1 MKQKRLDFELMRLI
15 AIVLVVFNH
24 TQSRGFL
31 LYELPDVS
39 RGNFVLSL
47 LMAVTCK
54 IAVPLFF
61 LISGGLLLHR
71 NEPIQT
77 VLRKRVL
84 RMLLV
89 LVLFSGILYLFWTY
103 CGYISEPGIL
113 NFIQMIW
120 SSGVSIPYWYLYA
133 YTAILLLLPLL
144 RPMVQNLPDRGFCY
158 LFGLHL
164 LFFGFLEPLMYGL
177 GFGTMHEDFA
187 ISLVEQPMFFFLMG
201 YYLSHRF
208 SWEKV
213 TTKHLICLTVCAF
226 VSIILTALYWA
237 GTGEQDTCLISVP
250 VLAAYAWVRQM
261 IQQHPPGAKASKLL
275 TALGSCVFGTYLL
288 EGILRVLLVGVYDTL
303 APRIHVLP
311 ACCVWVLL
319 VVLCGLGVTWCLKKV
334 PGLRRL
340 L

>member
-1 MKQKRLDFELMRLI
+1 MKQKRIDFELMRLI

-24 TQSRGFL
+24 TQYRGFL

-39 RGNFVLSL
+39 RGNYVLSL
-47 LMAVTCK
+47 VMAVTCK

-61 LISGGLLLHR
+61 LISGGLLLSR
-71 NEPIQT
+71 NESAGT

-89 LVLFSGILYLFWTY
+89 LLLFSGVLYLFWANW
-103 CGYISEPGIL
+103 GYITEPGFR
-113 NFIQMIW
+113 NFIEMLW

-144 RPMVQNLPDRGFCY
+144 RPMVQNLPDSGFVY

-164 LFFGFLEPLMYGL
+164 LFFGLLEPLMYAL
-177 GFGTMHEDFA
+177 GFGTVHEDF
-187 ISLVEQPMFFFLMG
+187 SLSLAAQPLFFFLMG
-201 YYLSHRF
+201 YYLAHRF
-208 SWEKV
+208 PWAQLSA
-213 TTKHLICLTVCAF
+213 KHLAFLTIASC
-226 VSIILTALYWA
+226 VSIGLTALYW
-237 GTGEQDTCLISVP
+237 GSTGDQATCLISIP
-250 VLAAYAWVRQM
+250 VFTVYALIRQFT
-261 IQQHPPGAKASKLL
+261 QDHPPSEKAAQVISI
-275 TALGSCVFGTYLL
+275 LGGCVFGTYLL

-303 APRIHVLP
+303 APNIHVLP

-319 VVLCGLGVTWCLKKV
+319 VVLCGLGITWCLKKV
-334 PGLRRL
+334 PGLRKL